1 MAAQPVV
8 TSDQHPG
15 ARSGASRDPQDDRLD
30 SWKEIAAF
38 LKRGVRTVQRW
49 EETEG
54 LPVHRHQH
62 AKLGSVYA
70 LRSEVA
76 AWWESRGTQLQPI
89 AVPARFSGQ
98 TGRTGRRAARAPE
111 ERTRKRLL
119 VLPFVN
125 LSGDAGQEFLSDG
138 LTEEMITRL
147 AQLEPERLAV
157 IARSTAMTYKANAGR
172 AGKIAAELD
181 LDYILE
187 GSVRAAGSRIRV
199 TAQLVET
206 REHTHL
212 WAQTYD
218 RDFSDVFALQSEVAE
233 AIARE
238 VHVVLP
244 RTQAD
249 ASARAAVN
257 AEAYKAFLMGR
268 YLMNRMTSA
277 GLAQSLEW
285 FERAAQQDPAMALAH
300 AGIAQ
305 AYGLLATVPFD
316 ALAPHEAMPKAAAAA
331 RRAVEL
337 DPALPEAHAALGL
350 VQHHYEW
357 NWTDAEK
364 SYQRALELN
373 PEYSAAL
380 LRYAWLMIAL
390 GRPADAL
397 SHIESAQRIA
407 EEVDPHLIVVVRAT
421 RAAAFYFARDF
432 ERSVAECNDAIKLDP
447 NDALLYFLLGRALLR
462 KGAVRQGVAALTKIT
477 RLPEWEHM
485 PLAVTG
491 AGMARAVAGDKAA
504 TSQILRR
511 LKEQKKSRNIPA
523 TYLGILCAGLR
534 DFDAA
539 FDWFERA
546 FEERADGLTLLNAE
560 PMSDGMRKDPRFQK
574 LVRRIGLVPK

>member
-1 MAAQPVV
+1 MAAQPIV
-8 TSDQHPG
+8 TSDSHPTRPAG
-15 ARSGASRDPQDDRLD
+15 RRSEASGEATDQRLD

-49 EETEG
+49 EQTEG

-76 AWWESRGTQLQPI
+76 AWWESRGTQLQP
-89 AVPARFSGQ
+89 AAAGRDAKAPAPGVAGKCQ
-98 TGRTGRRAARAPE
+98 PE
-111 ERTRKRLL
+111 KSRSKLL

-125 LSGDAGQEFLSDG
+125 LSGDPGQEFLSDG
-138 LTEEMITRL
+138 LTEEMISRL
-147 AQLEPERLAV
+147 AQLEPERLGV
-157 IARSTAMTYKANAGR
+157 IARSTAMTYKAGAAR
-172 AGKIAAELD
+172 TAKIAAELD

-187 GSVRAAGSRIRV
+187 GSVRAAGSHIRV

-206 REHTHL
+206 REQTHL

-218 RDFSDVFALQSEVAE
+218 RDLSDMFALQSEVAE

-238 VHVVLP
+238 IRVVLP
-244 RTQAD
+244 RREPA
-249 ASARAAVN
+249 ARSAVN
-257 AEAYKAFLMGR
+257 AEAYKSFLMGR
-268 YLMNRMTSA
+268 YLMNRMTPA
-277 GLAQSLEW
+277 GLSQGLEW
-285 FERAAQQDPAMALAH
+285 FERAVQQDDSLAIAH

-305 AYGLLATVPFD
+305 ACGLLATVPFD
-316 ALAPHEAMPKAAAAA
+316 ALAPREAMPKAAAAA

-337 DPALPEAHAALGL
+337 DPSLPEAHAALGL
-350 VQHHYEW
+350 VLHHYEW
-357 NWTDAEK
+357 NWTEAERA
-364 SYQRALELN
+364 YQRALELN

-380 LRYAWLMIAL
+380 LRYAWLLLAL

-397 SHIESAQRIA
+397 ARIESALRIA

-432 ERSVAECNDAIKLDP
+432 DRSVAECHDAIKLDP
-447 NDALLYFLLGRALLR
+447 NDPLLYFLLGRALLR
-462 KGAVRQGVAALTKIT
+462 KGATRQGVATLTKIT

-491 AGMARAVAGDKAA
+491 AGMARAAAGDKAA

-539 FDWFERA
+539 FEWFERA

-560 PMSDGMRKDPRFQK
+560 PMSDGMRKDPRFQD
-574 LVRRIGLVPK
+574 LVRRIGLVSS